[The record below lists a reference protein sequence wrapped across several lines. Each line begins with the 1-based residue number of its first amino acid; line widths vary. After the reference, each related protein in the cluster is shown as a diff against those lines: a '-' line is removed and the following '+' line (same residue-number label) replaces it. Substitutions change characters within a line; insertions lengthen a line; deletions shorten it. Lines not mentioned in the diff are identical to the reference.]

1 MVRHACGARSPAGA
15 YYGVCSSKH
24 MPQPGAEVASYL
36 KETGRTG
43 NQLESCIMFKA
54 MIIAGFGG
62 FIGTCLRFLT
72 GKFANYLCASAFPWG
87 TFAVNIIGSFIIGI
101 FFGMAEKTHLISPS
115 MNVFLITGFCGGFT
129 TFSSFAD
136 DMYLLLKGS
145 HWLYFILYVVLSFA
159 LGLLLVWLGRSLI
172 KAS

>member
-1 MVRHACGARSPAGA
+1 M
-15 YYGVCSSKH
+15 
-24 MPQPGAEVASYL
+24 
-36 KETGRTG
+36 
-43 NQLESCIMFKA
+43 
-54 MIIAGFGG
+54 
-62 FIGTCLRFLT
+62 
-72 GKFANYLCASAFPWG
+72 
-87 TFAVNIIGSFIIGI
+87 NIIGSFIIGI